1 MNPGDIVRIE
11 HALPHRVR
19 LLAKVLAGHP
29 EACERV
35 ARTLAASGPF
45 ARVTVRPLTG
55 SILVEDDRTT
65 LDAAALLERLREP
78 VETERDEQGRFL
90 VSLDLQ
96 EHPGP
101 TRVARAVVHAMSAI
115 NADVG
120 ERLEHRA
127 DLATLLPVLFAAAGV
142 AELGA
147 TGKMPVPNWY
157 NLLWWSMRAFMTF
170 NLRAVEEEVED
181 GPQHDRELGE
191 IVNAL

>member
-1 MNPGDIVRIE
+1 MSAVAPKPR
-11 HALPHRVR
+11 A
-19 LLAKVLAGHP
+19 AKSRAP
-29 EACERV
+29 RSPARQTRAAARSV
-35 ARTLAASGPF
+35 ARLAA
-45 ARVTVRPLTG
+45 AQALYQREMEPLPTE
-55 SILVEDDRTT
+55 V
-65 LDAAALLERLREP
+65 LLHQFHAHRLREP